1 MTYEAGA
8 DEVYA
13 MLVDPIFREEVCEYQ
28 RVLRYAVAVEAT
40 DDGLSV
46 DVDQVQSSRGIPSS
60 VRTFVGEEIEIE
72 QRELWY
78 SPTDA
83 RLEVT
88 IPGKPGRM
96 SGCISLR
103 ERDGTTVESV
113 TGEITVSVPFLG
125 RKIEEMVGQV
135 FGYAL
140 DAENAV
146 GQRWLADPD

>member
-28 RVLRYAVAVEAT
+28 RVLRYAVVVEET

-88 IPGKPGRM
+88 IPGKPCRM
-96 SGCISLR
+96 SGRISLR

-125 RKIEEMVGQV
+125 RKVEEMVGQV

-140 DAENAV
+140 NAENAV
-146 GQRWLADPD
+146 GQRWLADRD